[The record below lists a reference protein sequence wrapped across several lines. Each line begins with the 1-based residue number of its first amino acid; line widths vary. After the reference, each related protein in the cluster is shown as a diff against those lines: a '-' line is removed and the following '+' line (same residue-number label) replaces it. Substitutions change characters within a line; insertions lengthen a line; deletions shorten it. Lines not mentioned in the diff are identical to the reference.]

1 MGDFTRLADLLL
13 TNDLDT
19 ALRLLDRQTSI
30 GGGGGFLGLGIWR
43 YRTATTSTPST
54 GQLQFDDTTI
64 GDATEL
70 YVHAVNDNGSDMSA
84 FLDLLTVFD
93 LIYIQV
99 QVDASQ
105 FVTLQIGTPSLASS
119 VYTFPISQI
128 QGQGTT
134 PSNNTEVAVVIERSG
149 GGGSGVS
156 DHGALSGLADDD
168 HAQYLHKDTTRN
180 VTVGY
185 TTDVEADTFTN
196 PLVPDFQLEYFK
208 TMTVTGDF
216 TLNVPTGGNSH
227 GEYYLTVD
235 SGGPYT
241 LTAGTNV
248 TLMDSNVTLLASE
261 NYILNIH
268 RYSATNV
275 LAQLL
280 LAEGSLGSQ
289 GLTVKNEGTPLSTLA
304 STMNF
309 VGAGVDAT
317 GTGAEKTITIS
328 SNNYINLP
336 AAAESSR
343 TIVAADAERVYY
355 VDLNGGDYTLNLPA
369 ISTVDMRILTIK
381 AIDSVSGGTGY
392 TLTVDVN
399 GTDTLDDDLG
409 VGVNASRDFTTG
421 DSLVVQ
427 ANDDNSGWWIL

>member
-1 MGDFTRLADLLL
+1 
-13 TNDLDT
+13 
-19 ALRLLDRQTSI
+19 
-30 GGGGGFLGLGIWR
+30 
-43 YRTATTSTPST
+43 
-54 GQLQFDDTTI
+54 
-64 GDATEL
+64 
-70 YVHAVNDNGSDMSA
+70 
-84 FLDLLTVFD
+84 
-93 LIYIQV
+93 
-99 QVDASQ
+99 
-105 FVTLQIGTPSLASS
+105 
-119 VYTFPISQI
+119 
-128 QGQGTT
+128 
-134 PSNNTEVAVVIERSG
+134 
-149 GGGSGVS
+149 
-156 DHGALSGLADDD
+156 
-168 HAQYLHKDTTRN
+168 
-180 VTVGY
+180 
-185 TTDVEADTFTN
+185 
-196 PLVPDFQLEYFK
+196 
-208 TMTVTGDF
+208 
-216 TLNVPTGGNSH
+216 
-227 GEYYLTVD
+227 
-235 SGGPYT
+235 
-241 LTAGTNV
+241 
-248 TLMDSNVTLLASE
+248 
-261 NYILNIH
+261 
-268 RYSATNV
+268 
-275 LAQLL
+275 L